1 MVRIGSDYIT
11 NIKISNITILKIR
24 GLAQV
29 EQHAKMIWTCAEDS
43 EYTGQ
48 KMLKMEM
55 TSVRH
60 IINSSQGMCAPLSW
74 FMMTAS
80 SLIPCSLTSVL
91 KWSSTA
97 GPASTVRPK
106 EDRFSLVFYNTD
118 CSYSVKTGRKQKG
131 SVRISRFKVHKISVR
146 TTNFYVFIILYW
158 KALNSSKLKG

>member
-1 MVRIGSDYIT
+1 M
-11 NIKISNITILKIR
+11 
-24 GLAQV
+24 LAQV
-29 EQHAKMIWTCAEDS
+29 EQHVKMIWTCTEDS

-48 KMLKMEM
+48 RMLKMEM

-60 IINSSQGMCAPLSW
+60 IISSSQGMCAPLSW

-97 GPASTVRPK
+97 WPASTVRPE
-106 EDRFSLVFYNTD
+106 EDRFSLVFLIITLTVRTLLNTGM
-118 CSYSVKTGRKQKG
+118 KEKG
-131 SVRISRFKVHKISVR
+131 SVRISTFKVHKISVR
-146 TTNFYVFIILYW
+146 TTNFHGFIILYW